1 MRKLLK
7 VLLLSSVLVL
17 SFTSCEKACI
27 CTNLDNGASDILW
40 GVYSKKDCET
50 YTDYYQG
57 VYGGDNVDCSYKIKK

>member
-1 MRKLLK
+1 MKRIFKLF
-7 VLLLSSVLVL
+7 LSIIAIVTLC
-17 SFTSCEKACI
+17 TSCEKACI